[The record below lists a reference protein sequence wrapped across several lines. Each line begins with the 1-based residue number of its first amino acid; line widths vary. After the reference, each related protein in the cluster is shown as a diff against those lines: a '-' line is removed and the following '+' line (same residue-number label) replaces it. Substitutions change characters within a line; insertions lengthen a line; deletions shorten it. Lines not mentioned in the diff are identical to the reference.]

1 MKTIISAV
9 KFVIMTA
16 TLLVGVLGLNGCAD
30 YASVGIGYS
39 DAYYVPDY
47 RPFYAEYFYNGV
59 PYWGPDI
66 TYIRKKVVIRDVRR
80 QVNVSR
86 NIYYGGH
93 HIVRDW
99 RRTGA
104 AYRQRQLKLPS
115 HQRIR
120 QRGEIQKNHQRKRKL

>member
-16 TLLVGVLGLNGCAD
+16 TLLVGALGLHGCAD

-47 RPFYAEYFYNGV
+47 RPFYAGYFYNGV
-59 PYWGPDI
+59 PYWGPNI
-66 TYIRKKVVIRDVRR
+66 NYIRKKVVIRGVHRH
-80 QVNVSR
+80 VNVNR

-104 AYRQRQLKLPS
+104 GYRERQLKLPS
-115 HQRIR
+115 YQRI
-120 QRGEIQKNHQRKRKL
+120 KRRS

>member
-1 MKTIISAV
+1 MEKMKTIISAV

-39 DAYYVPDY
+39 GAYYVPDY

-120 QRGEIQKNHQRKRKL
+120 QRG

>member
-1 MKTIISAV
+1 M

-16 TLLVGVLGLNGCAD
+16 TLRLGALGLNGCAD

-47 RPFYAEYFYNGV
+47 RPFYTAYFYNGV
-59 PYWGPDI
+59 PYWGPNI
-66 TYIRKKVVIRDVRR
+66 NYVRKKVVIRDVHRHVA
-80 QVNVSR
+80 VNR
-86 NIYYGGH
+86 NIYFGSH

-104 AYRQRQLKLPS
+104 RYRERQLKLPS
-115 HQRIR
+115 YQRI
-120 QRGEIQKNHQRKRKL
+120 KRRS